1 MPKQRHQCVTDCSS
15 WSMALTNRQRS
26 PTREVSFHGISVE
39 IAPAYDK
46 TVTHVARSICYLCPD
61 TVPPLTLSPKEREQ
75 HLQFRVGFT
84 SERQTPRRVIPK
96 VGRRFSLSTGQRAG
110 VRGNRMSSVIQ
121 MHL

>member
-61 TVPPLTLSPKEREQ
+61 TVPTPALSPREREKPTQ
-75 HLQFRVGFT
+75 DC
-84 SERQTPRRVIPK
+84 ERIQRASNLPRRPHVARGYIPGFGWRRISHCPT
-96 VGRRFSLSTGQRAG
+96 GRNLC
-110 VRGNRMSSVIQ
+110 
-121 MHL
+121 